1 MVPGLTALALPPPCR
16 WSVSVKLLDSDL
28 VAAGGAHAKPLSVW
42 VADGEAELE
51 AAWRLGVESVITNRP
66 RWASGVMARWR
77 RQCERDG
84 PWPQQP
90 GPGG

>member
-1 MVPGLTALALPPPCR
+1 M
-16 WSVSVKLLDSDL
+16 SVKLLDSDL

-66 RWASGVMARWR
+66 RWASGVMAKGTYGWTLPFSSGLLSDIAVRSIGR
-77 RQCERDG
+77 F
-84 PWPQQP
+84 WP
-90 GPGG
+90 